1 MVEDNKNELPKRI
14 LTPPVTPQPSGTE
27 AGRRT
32 TFVPIT
38 GNSSLASLDSNFVF
52 FFGKAQVGKSVILA
66 AMLYYMNAKAGSI
79 KPKAST
85 PNSQEAE
92 RLLYDFL
99 NELKRGQLP
108 SRTTKDLVT
117 RIDMVFEPNNTS
129 KKVRPVSLTF
139 LEMSGENHSEVQ
151 RGGSYHRSI
160 EEYLRTDIPLS
171 FIMVTDYDN
180 AAEDDAL
187 MFSFLNELQKKGRNL
202 KYINAILV
210 VSKWDKSGHR
220 EVFSEDQLDDFISE
234 HMPMTANTINNHAL
248 SKTYFTIGELGS
260 GADGD
265 ERLNELDLATAGAL
279 TEWLYKSITGV
290 DLNYA
295 GTFWERLKGR

>member
-1 MVEDNKNELPKRI
+1 MEDPKNDLPKRI
-14 LTPPVTPQPSGTE
+14 LTPPVTPQPPASE
-27 AGRRT
+27 AARRAS
-32 TFVPIT
+32 FVPIS
-38 GNSSLASLDSNFVF
+38 GNSSPAAQDSNFVF

-85 PNSQEAE
+85 PNTQEAE

-99 NELKRGQLP
+99 NEMRRGQLP

-117 RIDMVFEPNNTS
+117 RIDLVFEPNNTS
-129 KKVRPVSLTF
+129 KKVKPVALTF

-160 EEYLRTDIPLS
+160 EEYLRADIPLN
-171 FIMVTDYDN
+171 FIMVTDYEN

-187 MFSFLNELQKKGRNL
+187 MFAFLNELQKKGRNL
-202 KYINAILV
+202 RQINAILV

-220 EVFSEDQLDDFISE
+220 EVLSADQLDDFIAT
-234 HMPMTANTINNHAL
+234 HMPMTANSVNNHAL

-260 GADGD
+260 E

-295 GTFWERLKGR
+295 GTFWERLRGR